1 MENKIYLFHS
11 TMAWRFLEI
20 LLVDFYYEKG
30 RILHVCYRIHEKNE
44 LARKHWPN
52 LIPFKIYTK
61 DKYNFKCFLL
71 KWQTKTTDQ
80 V

>member
-30 RILHVCYRIHEKNE
+30 RILHVYIRYTEQRISSET
-44 LARKHWPN
+44 LAQFN
-52 LIPFKIYTK
+52 SF
-61 DKYNFKCFLL
+61 
-71 KWQTKTTDQ
+71 
-80 V
+80 